1 MLETLGVACSRGDR
15 TLFSQLDLFLGGGRL
30 LRVMGANGSGKTSLL
45 RILCGLRSP
54 HAGEVRWRGA
64 SIASSEA
71 REEFH
76 RELVYIGHLNGLKDE
91 FSAMENLAASA
102 VLAGMASDPV
112 PLRRALERMDLA
124 HIAGLPARHLSQGQ
138 RRRVALAR
146 LLLAADRPLWILDEP
161 FNALDAKAITLV
173 EQVLAGHA
181 AAGGAV
187 VFTTHFE
194 PAIAAERIDRLDL
207 DHLDAGSGQPC

>member
-1 MLETLGVACSRGDR
+1 M
-15 TLFSQLDLFLGGGRL
+15 
-30 LRVMGANGSGKTSLL
+30 
-45 RILCGLRSP
+45 
-54 HAGEVRWRGA
+54 
-64 SIASSEA
+64 
-71 REEFH
+71 
-76 RELVYIGHLNGLKDE
+76 
-91 FSAMENLAASA
+91 
-102 VLAGMASDPV
+102 
-112 PLRRALERMDLA
+112 
-124 HIAGLPARHLSQGQ
+124 
-138 RRRVALAR
+138 ALAR